1 MKKSIRL
8 SESED
13 SKYLQFIYNM
23 NEKLGRKN
31 EFKVIKVTNID
42 EMPLFVLGGFHS
54 NKKVWQN
61 YLDIAPIFI
70 IMKNKRDFYLIQ
82 DRDGK
87 MNIYDS
93 RDKSVSESELLSS
106 IGIGQYGIPL
116 KKILGMEE

>member
-1 MKKSIRL
+1 MKKRIRL

-23 NEKLGRKN
+23 NKKLGRKN
-31 EFKVIKVTNID
+31 DFKVIKVTNID
-42 EMPLFVLGGFHS
+42 EMPLFILSGFHS
-54 NKKVWQN
+54 NKKVWQS

-82 DRDGK
+82 DRSPN
-87 MNIYDS
+87 MNIYDN
-93 RDKSVSESELLSS
+93 RDRPVSESELLNS
-106 IGIGQYGIPL
+106 IGIGHYGIPL